1 MFALLFVDS
10 LPQDWQAI
18 LHGGNKNSVTRKVG
32 SQLLLTNSVTDCF
45 FQTQNVLNVY
55 KVKIFRILSSYT
67 MTMEKEWNP
76 GVQGTEGGRFAPLSF
91 PHHFLDHSETIDWMS
106 IVEANCVIHWIE
118 VFPAVTFWTTGEV
131 KEHVYVKQQT
141 QICNS
146 WPSFPFTCRLLFIIS
161 THKLEVSRN
170 FLSIRIVL
178 SWFHLLIFYFQ
189 KLSTWIWHLPF
200 AVYVKR

>member
-1 MFALLFVDS
+1 MSTRLKYLEFC
-10 LPQDWQAI
+10 LPTQWQWKRN
-18 LHGGNKNSVTRKVG
+18 GTQECKVRKV
-32 SQLLLTNSVTDCF
+32 
-45 FQTQNVLNVY
+45 
-55 KVKIFRILSSYT
+55 
-67 MTMEKEWNP
+67 
-76 GVQGTEGGRFAPLSF
+76 EGLRPLSF
-91 PHHFLDHSETIDWMS
+91 LHHFLDHSETIDWMS

-178 SWFHLLIFYFQ
+178 SCFYLLIFYFQ

-200 AVYVKR
+200 AVYVKLNFSIKYRVLVW